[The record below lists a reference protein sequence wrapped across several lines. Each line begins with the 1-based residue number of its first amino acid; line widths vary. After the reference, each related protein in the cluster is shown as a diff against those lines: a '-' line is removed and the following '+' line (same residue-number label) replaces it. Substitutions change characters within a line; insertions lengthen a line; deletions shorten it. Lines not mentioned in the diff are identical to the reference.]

1 MTHHSGDTSA
11 DSLVLAIKE
20 CHALC
25 SEGRHK
31 AVTDMA
37 IALEQGIPLIPAEVW
52 TLPKACTGL
61 RNGS

>member
-1 MTHHSGDTSA
+1 
-11 DSLVLAIKE
+11 
-20 CHALC
+20 
-25 SEGRHK
+25 
-31 AVTDMA
+31 MA